1 MIPVIL
7 AVHIDNGK
15 WVDVPITPD
24 TRCQDVIDCCR
35 EPSEEICTL
44 VQTTGLIEQIVP
56 EEACMMDLLSRW
68 GDNWSSVTFHLQ
80 YRDPVDTFQ
89 DMGPRQHSPTTM
101 KDYRSWQRKLPESN
115 ELSLADLRQM
125 AARQQH
131 QIEAHQQLLVAKEQR
146 LKFLKQ
152 QEARHHQGPN
162 THAQEGD
169 RLRYLREKVE
179 LQELKL
185 RRLRA
190 LRGQVEQHK
199 SNNSNLGAELESI
212 RALFNEKE
220 KELSMAVA
228 KVEELT
234 RQLEE
239 VRRGDVTSLKHGT
252 SPSPAALEFQKLKRE
267 LLYRSKL
274 NEQQNARIAQQR
286 ETLAR
291 RQSEISQMDQRIAE
305 LQQRLQRK
313 RLLNQQLSSQ
323 LHAASRTRP
332 RPNIA
337 AVEPL
342 KRAAQDVELI
352 KDDLKVPSDT
362 EFTPN
367 KKDPKYQTLPYNTKF
382 PLAGNGDNNQKSHL
396 VNGTDEKHSHQN
408 GGPPPYPEP
417 PSVHSPPN
425 KPLPPRGLGALS
437 PRPFI
442 SNSSGSTRG
451 LPPRLATTNSSGT
464 ISSSNNV
471 ITSQPKPNSIGPPS
485 TARSK
490 TPVSFNNHQVIL
502 PPTVMTSGQPGIQR
516 TIPQTPVRQHPAPS
530 YSYARARSNENAN
543 KPAVP
548 PKPGTPSKPVPPP
561 RQIHGALNNLPKTDS
576 VDQAISVL
584 KGDIRTSDGQR
595 VVTQVPPI
603 SNHHRLA
610 PSVYNHH
617 LHQKTTSD
625 NSDSGTSLNGEIE
638 ARSSPQNRLPIN
650 GNNSSHSAETN
661 NMHISLNRRIGLP
674 PAFYFPENQTP
685 PSDLNGSDSSLNSK
699 RRPFTQDSNQHLI
712 LEVQTSENEMNS
724 PKTPLQLNCSLD
736 KTKDLEIKPPSP
748 DSPSDHI
755 SLGSS
760 SIQSSSL
767 SPDSTD
773 RSVSDIEQ
781 FSDRPSG
788 GVAMRRKKGNLKSKG
803 SVKNPRRVS
812 FDPLALLLDAA
823 LEGELELV
831 KKTAK
836 EVPNPSAANDEGI
849 TALHNAICAGHL
861 EIVKFLVEFGCD
873 VNAQDSDGWTPLHCA
888 ASCNNLAMVKYLVE
902 RGACIFATTLSDHE
916 TAAEKCEED
925 EEGFDGCSEYLYS
938 MQEKLG
944 ILNGGVVYALYD
956 YESQNSDEL
965 SFRDG
970 DQLVVL
976 RKGDDLEREWW
987 WSKHNDREGYVPR
1000 NLLGLHPR
1008 VTVKRDL

>member
-1 MIPVIL
+1 
-7 AVHIDNGK
+7 
-15 WVDVPITPD
+15 
-24 TRCQDVIDCCR
+24 
-35 EPSEEICTL
+35 
-44 VQTTGLIEQIVP
+44 
-56 EEACMMDLLSRW
+56 
-68 GDNWSSVTFHLQ
+68 
-80 YRDPVDTFQ
+80 
-89 DMGPRQHSPTTM
+89 
-101 KDYRSWQRKLPESN
+101 
-115 ELSLADLRQM
+115 M

-152 QEARHHQGPN
+152 QEARHHP
-162 THAQEGD
+162 QEGD
-169 RLRYLREKVE
+169 RLRHLRDRVE

-199 SNNSNLGAELESI
+199 ANNSNLGAELESI

-220 KELSMAVA
+220 KELSLAVA

-234 RQLEE
+234 RQLED
-239 VRRGDVTSLKHGT
+239 VRRGDVSGLKQGAIT
-252 SPSPAALEFQKLKRE
+252 PSPAAMEFQKLKRE
-267 LLYRSKL
+267 LMYRSKL

-323 LHAASRTRP
+323 LHTAASRTRP

-342 KRAAQDVELI
+342 KRQEVELI
-352 KDDLKVPSDT
+352 RDDIKVLSDS

-382 PLAGNGDNNQKSHL
+382 PLGDKTAQH
-396 VNGTDEKHSHQN
+396 VNGGGDEKPHVN
-408 GGPPPYPEP
+408 GGPPPYLEP
-417 PSVHSPPN
+417 PSVHSPPM
-425 KPLPPRGLGALS
+425 KPLPPRSVDVVS
-437 PRPFI
+437 PRPFVSS
-442 SNSSGSTRG
+442 SNSSIRGSQRITATNTNGVTVSGSTN
-451 LPPRLATTNSSGT
+451 A
-464 ISSSNNV
+464 I
-471 ITSQPKPNSIGPPS
+471 ITQPKPSSIGPP
-485 TARSK
+485 TRSK
-490 TPVSFNNHQVIL
+490 TPVL
-502 PPTVMTSGQPGIQR
+502 PPTVMTGGQPR
-516 TIPQTPVRQHPAPS
+516 PVPQTPARLHPAPS
-530 YSYARARSNENAN
+530 YSYARARSSEAQQ

-548 PKPGTPSKPVPPP
+548 PKPPGKPILPP
-561 RQIHGALNNLPKTDS
+561 RQIHGNHPKPDT
-576 VDQAISVL
+576 VDQALSML
-584 KGDIRTSDGQR
+584 KGDTRGLENQR
-595 VVTQVPPI
+595 HTNQIPPTA
-603 SNHHRLA
+603 SLQHRLN
-610 PSVYNHH
+610 PSVYNHPPPP
-617 LHQKTTSD
+617 KPNPAPSPITT
-625 NSDSGTSLNGEIE
+625 NGHDSPSQG
-638 ARSSPQNRLPIN
+638 SPQNRVPLVN
-650 GNNSSHSAETN
+650 GNSHHTTDSNTN
-661 NMHISLNRRIGLP
+661 NVHISMSRRIGMP

-685 PSDLNGSDSSLNSK
+685 PSDLNGGDVVQKRKTFGGQDGMQVLNLEIPSSESEMSSPKGSSSLLSNS
-699 RRPFTQDSNQHLI
+699 SI
-712 LEVQTSENEMNS
+712 
-724 PKTPLQLNCSLD
+724 D
-736 KTKDLEIKPPSP
+736 KTKDLDSKHPPSP
-748 DSPSDHI
+748 DSPN
-755 SLGSS
+755 SS
-760 SIQSSSL
+760 SIQTSSL

-773 RSVSDIEQ
+773 RSISDDQ
-781 FSDRPSG
+781 LSDRG
-788 GVAMRRKKGNLKSKG
+788 AVRNRGKKGNLKTKG
-803 SVKNPRRVS
+803 AARTVSRRVS

-831 KKTAK
+831 KKTAR

-888 ASCNNLAMVKYLVE
+888 ASCNNLSMVKYLVE

-925 EEGFDGCSEYLYS
+925 EEGFDNCSEYLYS

-944 ILNGGVVYALYD
+944 ILNGGVVWCV
-956 YESQNSDEL
+956 YEYTAQNADEL
-965 SFRDG
+965 SFKDG
-970 DQLVVL
+970 DQLTVL

-987 WSKHNDREGYVPR
+987 WAKTHDTEGYVPR

-1008 VTVKRDL
+1008 VSPKRDQ

>member
-1 MIPVIL
+1 
-7 AVHIDNGK
+7 
-15 WVDVPITPD
+15 
-24 TRCQDVIDCCR
+24 
-35 EPSEEICTL
+35 
-44 VQTTGLIEQIVP
+44 
-56 EEACMMDLLSRW
+56 
-68 GDNWSSVTFHLQ
+68 
-80 YRDPVDTFQ
+80 
-89 DMGPRQHSPTTM
+89 
-101 KDYRSWQRKLPESN
+101 
-115 ELSLADLRQM
+115 M

-152 QEARHHQGPN
+152 QEARHHQGQT

-169 RLRYLREKVE
+169 RLRHLRERVE

-239 VRRGDVTSLKHGT
+239 VRRGDVSGLKHGT

-291 RQSEISQMDQRIAE
+291 RQSEISQMDQRIAD

-323 LHAASRTRP
+323 LHAANRSRP
-332 RPNIA
+332 RTNIA
-337 AVEPL
+337 TVEPL
-342 KRAAQDVELI
+342 KRTAQDVEI
-352 KDDLKVPSDT
+352 VRDDLKVPSDS

-382 PLAGNGDNNQKSHL
+382 PVGGNQEGGPKSPL
-396 VNGTDEKHSHQN
+396 VNGNERGDEKHLLQN

-417 PSVHSPPN
+417 PSVHSPPI
-425 KPLPPRGLGALS
+425 KPPPPRGLGALS
-437 PRPFI
+437 PRPFG
-442 SNSSGSTRG
+442 SNSQNSTPASRTSQ
-451 LPPRLATTNSSGT
+451 PRSVTTTSNGVSAVNS
-464 ISSSNNV
+464 V
-471 ITSQPKPNSIGPPS
+471 VTSQPKPNSIGPPS
-485 TARSK
+485 TVRSK
-490 TPVSFNNHQVIL
+490 TPVSVSNHQVVL
-502 PPTVMTSGQPGIQR
+502 PPTVMTSGQSSVPR
-516 TIPQTPVRQHPAPS
+516 TVPQTPARQHPAPS
-530 YSYARARSNENAN
+530 YSHARGRTSESSLAMQ
-543 KPAVP
+543 KPVVP
-548 PKPGTPSKPVPPP
+548 PKPLTPGKPVPPP
-561 RQIHGALNNLPKTDS
+561 RQIHGALNSPPKPDT
-576 VDQAISVL
+576 VDHAISVL
-584 KGDIRTSDGQR
+584 KGDIRVSENQR
-595 VVTQVPPI
+595 LPTQVPSSSSI
-603 SNHHRLA
+603 HQRLA
-610 PSVYNHH
+610 PSVYGQ
-617 LHQKTTSD
+617 HQLIKSVD
-625 NSDSGTSLNGEIE
+625 SAADPGRSQNSDSN
-638 ARSSPQNRLPIN
+638 ARNSPQNRLPVN
-650 GNNSSHSAETN
+650 GSITTHGVESNNV
-661 NMHISLNRRIGLP
+661 HISLNRRIGMP

-685 PSDLNGSDSSLNSK
+685 PSDLSSSDISAHAK
-699 RRPFTQDSNQHLI
+699 RRPFSQEDSQLLNNLETQS
-712 LEVQTSENEMNS
+712 SESETHS
-724 PKTPLQLNCSLD
+724 PKSSSSSCGIE
-736 KTKDLEIKPPSP
+736 KTKDQETKPPSP
-748 DSPSDHI
+748 DLPSDHTPPSASN
-755 SLGSS
+755 SLH
-760 SIQSSSL
+760 SSSL

-773 RSVSDIEQ
+773 RSASDIEQ
-781 FSDRPSG
+781 FSDRPPVG
-788 GVAMRRKKGNLKSKG
+788 AALRRVKKGNLKTKG
-803 SVKNPRRVS
+803 AAKNPRRVS

-836 EVPNPSAANDEGI
+836 EVTNPSAANDEGI

-956 YESQNSDEL
+956 YDSQNSDEL

-987 WSKHNDREGYVPR
+987 WSKLNDREGYVPR

-1008 VTVKRDL
+1008 VTAKRDQ

>member
-1 MIPVIL
+1 MVL
-7 AVHIDNGK
+7 
-15 WVDVPITPD
+15 
-24 TRCQDVIDCCR
+24 
-35 EPSEEICTL
+35 
-44 VQTTGLIEQIVP
+44 
-56 EEACMMDLLSRW
+56 
-68 GDNWSSVTFHLQ
+68 
-80 YRDPVDTFQ
+80 
-89 DMGPRQHSPTTM
+89 
-101 KDYRSWQRKLPESN
+101 LPESN

-152 QEARHHQGPN
+152 QEARHHQGQPAP
-162 THAQEGD
+162 HVQESD
-169 RLRYLREKVE
+169 RLRHLRERVE

-234 RQLEE
+234 RQLED
-239 VRRGDVTSLKHGT
+239 VRRGDIAGLKHGT
-252 SPSPAALEFQKLKRE
+252 TPSPAALEFQKLKRE

-286 ETLAR
+286 ETLAK

-305 LQQRLQRK
+305 LQQRLQKK
-313 RLLNQQLSSQ
+313 RLLNQQLSSH
-323 LHAASRTRP
+323 LHAASRSRP
-332 RPNIA
+332 RTNIA

-342 KRAAQDVELI
+342 KRAAQDVELVH
-352 KDDLKVPSDT
+352 DDLKVPSDS

-382 PLAGNGDNNQKSHL
+382 PVGGNPDVHQKPSL
-396 VNGTDEKHSHQN
+396 VNGTEREDKPPLQN

-417 PSVHSPPN
+417 PKVHSPPH
-425 KPLPPRGLGALS
+425 KPPPPRGLGALS
-437 PRPFI
+437 PRPFNSI
-442 SNSSGSTRG
+442 SSTTSIRGPQQRIVATTSSG
-451 LPPRLATTNSSGT
+451 
-464 ISSSNNV
+464 ISSSSNTV
-471 ITSQPKPNSIGPPS
+471 TTQPKANSIGPPGIP
-485 TARSK
+485 RSK
-490 TPVSFNNHQVIL
+490 TPVLHSNHQVVL
-502 PPTVMTSGQPGIQR
+502 PPTVMTSGQPSISR
-516 TIPQTPVRQHPAPS
+516 TIPQTPARQHPAPS
-530 YSYARARSNENAN
+530 YTHARLRGTDTSSISQ
-543 KPAVP
+543 KPIVP

-561 RQIHGALNNLPKTDS
+561 RQIHGVLNNLPKPDT
-576 VDQAISVL
+576 VDQALSVL
-584 KGDIRTSDGQR
+584 KGDLRSNESQRLLSQVSPTTSLQ
-595 VVTQVPPI
+595 Q
-603 SNHHRLA
+603 RLA
-610 PSVYNHH
+610 PSVYGYPP
-617 LHQKTTSD
+617 QKTI
-625 NSDSGTSLNGEIE
+625 DSFNDHNRNQSSETES
-638 ARSSPQNRLPIN
+638 RSSPPNRLPVN
-650 GNNSSHSAETN
+650 GSVPTHSTESNNVHV
-661 NMHISLNRRIGLP
+661 SLNRRIGMP

-685 PSDLNGSDSSLNSK
+685 PSDLNGGDISVSAK
-699 RRPFTQDSNQHLI
+699 RRPFLQEDSQFLNLDCSSSESDVI
-712 LEVQTSENEMNS
+712 SSKTS
-724 PKTPLQLNCSLD
+724 SLSIITTE
-736 KTKDLEIKPPSP
+736 KTKDQEIKPPSP
-748 DSPSDHI
+748 DSPSDHTS
-755 SLGSS
+755 SLNSS
-760 SIQSSSL
+760 QQTSSL

-773 RSVSDIEQ
+773 RSASDIEQ
-781 FSDRPSG
+781 SSDKSVVG
-788 GVAMRRKKGNLKSKG
+788 AVLRRVKKGNLKTKG
-803 SVKNPRRVS
+803 GVKNSRRVS

-888 ASCNNLAMVKYLVE
+888 ASCNNLSMVKYLVE

-987 WSKHNDREGYVPR
+987 WSKLSDREGYVPR

-1008 VTVKRDL
+1008 VTVKRDQ

>member
-1 MIPVIL
+1 MVL
-7 AVHIDNGK
+7 
-15 WVDVPITPD
+15 
-24 TRCQDVIDCCR
+24 
-35 EPSEEICTL
+35 
-44 VQTTGLIEQIVP
+44 
-56 EEACMMDLLSRW
+56 
-68 GDNWSSVTFHLQ
+68 
-80 YRDPVDTFQ
+80 
-89 DMGPRQHSPTTM
+89 
-101 KDYRSWQRKLPESN
+101 LPESTD
-115 ELSLADLRQM
+115 LSLADLRQM

-152 QEARHHQGPN
+152 QEARHHPNQGM
-162 THAQEGD
+162 QQLQDGD
-169 RLRYLREKVE
+169 RLRYLRERVE

-239 VRRGDVTSLKHGT
+239 VRRGDVSGLKHGNT
-252 SPSPAALEFQKLKRE
+252 PSPAALEFQKLKRE

-323 LHAASRTRP
+323 LHVANRNRP
-332 RPNIA
+332 RNNIA
-337 AVEPL
+337 TVEPL

-352 KDDLKVPSDT
+352 RDDLKVPSDS

-382 PLAGNGDNNQKSHL
+382 MGSGSVDSLKSQH
-396 VNGTDEKHSHQN
+396 VNGTERVEEKPVIQN

-425 KPLPPRGLGALS
+425 KPLPSRGLGALS
-437 PRPFI
+437 PRPFNSPSSPPS
-442 SNSSGSTRG
+442 SNSTTRG
-451 LPPRLATTNSSGT
+451 PQQRIITTTSSGMPT
-464 ISSSNNV
+464 ISSTAV
-471 ITSQPKPNSIGPPS
+471 TSQPKPNSIGPPGIP
-485 TARSK
+485 RSK
-490 TPVSFNNHQVIL
+490 TPVSLSNHQVVL
-502 PPTVMTSGQPGIQR
+502 PPTVMTTGQSGISR
-516 TIPQTPVRQHPAPS
+516 TIPQTPARQHPAPS
-530 YSYARARSNENAN
+530 YNHARLRAAENAQ
-543 KPAVP
+543 KPIVP
-548 PKPGTPSKPVPPP
+548 PKPGTPGKPVPPP
-561 RQIHGALNNLPKTDS
+561 RQIHGILNSLAKPDT
-576 VDQAISVL
+576 VDQALSVL
-584 KGDIRTSDGQR
+584 KGDTRNIENQRAITQPPPPTSLHQR
-595 VVTQVPPI
+595 LT
-603 SNHHRLA
+603 
-610 PSVYNHH
+610 PSVYGQQH
-617 LHQKTTSD
+617 LQLKSTE
-625 NSDSGTSLNGEIE
+625 NSSEPNRSPNSENE
-638 ARSSPQNRLPIN
+638 ARSSPPNRLPVN
-650 GNNSSHSAETN
+650 GVSTHNSESNNV
-661 NMHISLNRRIGLP
+661 HISINRRIGLP
-674 PAFYFPENQTP
+674 PAFFFPENQTP
-685 PSDLNGSDSSLNSK
+685 PLDLNGDVSVLK
-699 RRPFTQDSNQHLI
+699 RRPFPQDETQLLN
-712 LEVQTSENEMNS
+712 LEIPNSESETHSPKGSNS
-724 PKTPLQLNCSLD
+724 PPSATD
-736 KTKDLEIKPPSP
+736 KTKDHENKLPSS
-748 DSPSDHI
+748 DSPSQH
-755 SLGSS
+755 SPTGNTS
-760 SIQSSSL
+760 QNSSL

-773 RSVSDIEQ
+773 RSVSSDMEQ
-781 FSDRPSG
+781 SSDRPAIG
-788 GVAMRRKKGNLKSKG
+788 AALRRVKKGNLKTKG
-803 SVKNPRRVS
+803 AARNPRRVS

-836 EVPNPSAANDEGI
+836 EVTNLSAANDEGI

-944 ILNGGVVYALYD
+944 ILNGGAVYALYD
-956 YESQNSDEL
+956 YDSQNSDEL

-976 RKGDDLEREWW
+976 KKGDDLEREWW
-987 WSKHNDREGYVPR
+987 WSKLNDQEGYVPR

-1008 VTVKRDL
+1008 VTVKKEQQ

>member
-1 MIPVIL
+1 M
-7 AVHIDNGK
+7 
-15 WVDVPITPD
+15 
-24 TRCQDVIDCCR
+24 
-35 EPSEEICTL
+35 PS
-44 VQTTGLIEQIVP
+44 GLLRPHQFP
-56 EEACMMDLLSRW
+56 
-68 GDNWSSVTFHLQ
+68 H
-80 YRDPVDTFQ
+80 P
-89 DMGPRQHSPTTM
+89 TM
-101 KDYRSWQRKLPESN
+101 KEYRTRHRKLPENN

-152 QEARHHQGPN
+152 QEARHHQGQ
-162 THAQEGD
+162 TAHAPDGD
-169 RLRYLREKVE
+169 RLRHLRERVE

-234 RQLEE
+234 RQLED
-239 VRRGDVTSLKHGT
+239 VRRGDVTGLKHGT
-252 SPSPAALEFQKLKRE
+252 TPSPAAMEFQKLKRE

-323 LHAASRTRP
+323 LHLATRSRP
-332 RPNIA
+332 RTNIA

-342 KRAAQDVELI
+342 KRAAQEVELI
-352 KDDLKVPSDT
+352 RDDLKVPSDT

-382 PLAGNGDNNQKSHL
+382 PLGNNVDSNQKTVH
-396 VNGTDEKHSHQN
+396 VNGSGSEEKQHILQN

-417 PSVHSPPN
+417 PSVHSLPN
-425 KPLPPRGLGALS
+425 KSLPPRSSDALS
-437 PRPFI
+437 PRPFVSGSSSSTARGPQQRI
-442 SNSSGSTRG
+442 STTSSNGITTVSGST
-451 LPPRLATTNSSGT
+451 
-464 ISSSNNV
+464 NV
-471 ITSQPKPNSIGPPS
+471 VTSQPKSNSIGPPA

-490 TPVSFNNHQVIL
+490 TPVSFPNHQVIL
-502 PPTVMTSGQPGIQR
+502 PPTVMTSGQSGIPR
-516 TIPQTPVRQHPAPS
+516 TIPQTPARQHPAPS
-530 YSYARARSNENAN
+530 YSYARARSNENALAN
-543 KPAVP
+543 QKPAVP
-548 PKPGTPSKPVPPP
+548 PKPGTPRKPVLPP
-561 RQIHGALNNLPKTDS
+561 RQLHGAVHTPLKPDT
-576 VDQAISVL
+576 VDQALSVL
-584 KGDIRTSDGQR
+584 KGDIRSPDSQR
-595 VVTQVPPI
+595 QVPPT
-603 SNHHRLA
+603 SFHQRLA
-610 PSVYNHH
+610 PSVYGHH
-617 LHQKTTSD
+617 SISKGESSD
-625 NSDSGTSLNGEIE
+625 ASSNSTETE
-638 ARSSPQNRLPIN
+638 ARSSPQNRLLVN
-650 GNNSSHSAETN
+650 GNITNHNSESN
-661 NMHISLNRRIGLP
+661 NVHISLNRRIGMP

-685 PSDLNGSDSSLNSK
+685 PSDLNGTDPSSMAK
-699 RRPFTQDSNQHLI
+699 RRPFSQEEMQLLN
-712 LEVQTSENEMNS
+712 LEIPSSESEMHS
-724 PKTPLQLNCSLD
+724 PKTSSNSVAD
-736 KTKDLEIKPPSP
+736 KTKDQDIKPSSP
-748 DSPSDHI
+748 ESPSEQ
-755 SLGSS
+755 SGSS
-760 SIQSSSL
+760 SVQSSSL

-773 RSVSDIEQ
+773 RSASDIEQ
-781 FSDRPSG
+781 FSDKPAVG
-788 GVAMRRKKGNLKSKG
+788 AAMRRVKKGNLKTKG
-803 SVKNPRRVS
+803 AAKNPRRVS

-956 YESQNSDEL
+956 YDSQNPDEL

-987 WSKHNDREGYVPR
+987 WSKLSDREGYVPR

-1008 VTVKRDL
+1008 VTVKREQ

>member
-1 MIPVIL
+1 MV
-7 AVHIDNGK
+7 
-15 WVDVPITPD
+15 WVQVNPKVSFFFI
-24 TRCQDVIDCCR
+24 Q
-35 EPSEEICTL
+35 E
-44 VQTTGLIEQIVP
+44 
-56 EEACMMDLLSRW
+56 
-68 GDNWSSVTFHLQ
+68 
-80 YRDPVDTFQ
+80 
-89 DMGPRQHSPTTM
+89 
-101 KDYRSWQRKLPESN
+101 LPESN

-152 QEARHHQGPN
+152 QEARHHQGQT
-162 THAQEGD
+162 THAPDGD
-169 RLRYLREKVE
+169 RLRHLRERVE

-234 RQLEE
+234 RQLED
-239 VRRGDVTSLKHGT
+239 VRRGDVTGLKHGT
-252 SPSPAALEFQKLKRE
+252 TPSPATIEFQKLKRE

-323 LHAASRTRP
+323 LHLATRSRP
-332 RPNIA
+332 RTNIA

-342 KRAAQDVELI
+342 KRAAQEVELI
-352 KDDLKVPSDT
+352 RDDLKVPSDT

-382 PLAGNGDNNQKSHL
+382 PMGNNVDGTQKTAHI
-396 VNGTDEKHSHQN
+396 NGNDEKQHILQN

-417 PSVHSPPN
+417 PI
-425 KPLPPRGLGALS
+425 RG
-437 PRPFI
+437 PQQRI
-442 SNSSGSTRG
+442 TTTTSNGITTVSGST
-451 LPPRLATTNSSGT
+451 
-464 ISSSNNV
+464 NV
-471 ITSQPKPNSIGPPS
+471 VTSQPKPNTIGPPS
-485 TARSK
+485 VARSK
-490 TPVSFNNHQVIL
+490 TPVSFPNHQVIL
-502 PPTVMTSGQPGIQR
+502 PPTVMTSGQSGIPR
-516 TIPQTPVRQHPAPS
+516 TIPQTPARQHPAPS
-530 YSYARARSNENAN
+530 YNYARARSNENALAN
-543 KPAVP
+543 QKPVVP
-548 PKPGTPSKPVPPP
+548 PKPGTPRKPVLPP
-561 RQIHGALNNLPKTDS
+561 RQLHGPPKPDT

-584 KGDIRTSDGQR
+584 KGDIRSPDSQR
-595 VVTQVPPI
+595 QVPP
-603 SNHHRLA
+603 SSLHQRLA
-610 PSVYNHH
+610 PSVFGHH
-617 LHQKTTSD
+617 PPQKGESSES
-625 NSDSGTSLNGEIE
+625 NSNSTETE
-638 ARSSPQNRLPIN
+638 ARSSPQNRLPVN
-650 GNNSSHSAETN
+650 GTLSNHSASESN
-661 NMHISLNRRIGLP
+661 NVHISLNRRIGMP

-685 PSDLNGSDSSLNSK
+685 PSDLNGTDPSAIAK
-699 RRPFTQDSNQHLI
+699 RRPFPQDEMQLLN
-712 LEVQTSENEMNS
+712 LEIQTSENEMHS
-724 PKTPLQLNCSLD
+724 PKNSANLTNNVAE
-736 KTKDLEIKPPSP
+736 KTKDQDVKLPSP
-748 DSPSDHI
+748 DSPSEHLPSGNS
-755 SLGSS
+755 SL
-760 SIQSSSL
+760 QSSSL
-767 SPDSTD
+767 P
-773 RSVSDIEQ
+773 
-781 FSDRPSG
+781 
-788 GVAMRRKKGNLKSKG
+788 
-803 SVKNPRRVS
+803 
-812 FDPLALLLDAA
+812 LLLDAA

-836 EVPNPSAANDEGI
+836 EVTNPSAANDEGI

-956 YESQNSDEL
+956 YDSQNSDEL

-1008 VTVKRDL
+1008 VTVKREQ